1 MKSIREGEADPR
13 GPGLVFTHRDPR
25 KRKTVA
31 GLLKSLLRLSL
42 QQPSLIPVAL
52 TPLVD
57 CYQPDTDH
65 AARFGERIALNDGL
79 LPLWNHFFRWHG
91 LAKRH
96 ANGSCWLMPLFL
108 SIHVLPPSVLL

>member
-65 AARFGERIALNDGL
+65 AARAPSLRRSRSINSSTSS
-79 LPLWNHFFRWHG
+79 
-91 LAKRH
+91 
-96 ANGSCWLMPLFL
+96 GS
-108 SIHVLPPSVLL
+108 S